1 MWDSKEKQIA
11 RFMYSRSH
19 QKFHLLSSHHFSLL
33 LSLLCHGKIL
43 TSNRIRCVSIMWSRS
58 SQTNSCPLGE
68 QWDGK
73 DLVSP
78 LHPKGIQMLGH
89 GERNPQKER
98 WKCRQMERESHFVQR
113 YQVSRGQHCLHPH
126 CDEFQNNST
135 AGHFARL
142 LIKTWKVPLSVYHVR
157 YAAACQNVW
166 VTEEAIWNLFETD
179 FESSWPQSKG
189 LPFLLR
195 QLQLVTNSLSL
206 WFLNWNILLF
216 KAFSLIV

>member
-1 MWDSKEKQIA
+1 MS
-11 RFMYSRSH
+11 
-19 QKFHLLSSHHFSLL
+19 LSCDLEAHKPTHAPWGNSGM
-33 LSLLCHGKIL
+33 GKTL
-43 TSNRIRCVSIMWSRS
+43 
-58 SQTNSCPLGE
+58 
-68 QWDGK
+68 
-73 DLVSP
+73 SP
-78 LHPKGIQMLGH
+78 LSIPKVSRCWDMGRETH
-89 GERNPQKER
+89 RKR

-142 LIKTWKVPLSVYHVR
+142 LIKTWEVPLSVYHVR

-166 VTEEAIWNLFETD
+166 VTEEAFWNLFETD